1 MRRSISIRPK
11 SSGKQLAL
19 FKELEEIREYR
30 FSLFITNDKLLLPE
44 DVWREY
50 RPRANDENVLKEL
63 KEGYGIAVFNMNDFW
78 ATESVMIMN
87 ALVFHNLFHYLN
99 RNILNPNKSK
109 QQLKTLRYKYF
120 IIPAFLGGGSR
131 RKVLRIGIRDK
142 KLRGKLC
149 YFLEKINLISFKLDC
164 IAVET

>member
-1 MRRSISIRPK
+1 MTLQNR
-11 SSGKQLAL
+11 
-19 FKELEEIREYR
+19 Y
-30 FSLFITNDKLLLPE
+30 FITNDKELFPN

-63 KEGYGIAVFNMNDFW
+63 KEGYGIAAFNMNNFW

-142 KLRGKLC
+142 KLRGKLR
-149 YFLEKINLISFKLDC
+149 YFLEKINLISFELNC